1 MSDNGNLA
9 QLMNELRS
17 RLPVRTIKPEIER
30 SSKLGY
36 KFDRGVLSG
45 AILLN
50 YKTCG
55 VELVKRLKDNGNK
68 LANEVDF
75 WASLLSTL
83 VYSRFDVSLFDAVSN
98 PPSSQ
103 KPRHAGYHLA
113 SELAGLV
120 AKKIHKPY
128 RVLWV
133 NDTPRM
139 AISNINVKL
148 NENKKYTYLGE
159 KNEAN
164 ILVVDD
170 AVFTRQTALAC
181 HQSAVGDNLLFCF
194 LYGN

>member
-1 MSDNGNLA
+1 MRDESNLA

-17 RLPVRTIKPEIER
+17 RLPARTIRPEIER

-55 VELVKRLKDNGNK
+55 VELVKRLKDNGSG
-68 LANEVDF
+68 LMNEVEF
-75 WASLLSTL
+75 WASMLSTL
-83 VYSRFDVSLFDAVSN
+83 AQSRFDVTLFDAVSN

-113 SELAGLV
+113 TELARSV
-120 AKKIHKPY
+120 AGKVQKPY
-128 RVLWV
+128 KVLWV
-133 NDTPRM
+133 NDAPRM

-148 NENKKYTYLGE
+148 NEDKKYTYLGD
-159 KNEAN
+159 KSGAN
-164 ILVVDD
+164 ILVIDD

-181 HQSAVGDNLLFCF
+181 HQSAIGDNLLFCF